1 MLLFSKLFVKK
12 YDINLYMNEVF
23 LSTGIHWLTKNAF
36 CGQVNEE
43 GKYSL
48 VLIFEAKALELK
60 DFIERQVY
68 KTA

>member
-1 MLLFSKLFVKK
+1 
-12 YDINLYMNEVF
+12 
-23 LSTGIHWLTKNAF
+23 
-36 CGQVNEE
+36 VNEE